1 MKKQKNRHYKIM
13 LTALGLSIF
22 IINSCRKMEL
32 SVSSDVVTTE
42 KFFKISPNINPSV
55 KKVVDKLKSINN
67 NKEFVSNFAD
77 KEGFAIWD
85 KAMVTVTNHKK
96 SGRFSTSRN
105 SSDSSNGYDTTIT
118 IPVVLN
124 STVYVNA
131 AIVATLNDSI
141 SLSLFRGRDYSKLPY
156 GNHGV
161 DTFTAEK
168 YAVQF
173 MKLEKMV
180 FGTNSFLLT
189 DHNLFSYLLNNNNG
203 RTSLLPGSFD
213 ITMSA
218 GDCVDWINI
227 LYNNPDMIISNGTIT
242 CVGFEQGG
250 GPIDTH
256 MPPIINTG
264 DGGSTG
270 GSGGGPVGGG
280 GNNTGSGSTGS
291 SGSGVRPPNGL
302 GWVPIEDDM
311 TLPLWITDSLPT
323 PCFKAALQKISSG
336 SQNTF
341 FKEIYNTFDT
351 SSSMFLNIQEVDSI
365 PGAYAATDQPFQSS
379 VGIYINIDLS
389 KLELK
394 KCSQEFISYTLIHEV
409 AHAAMHVNIISWD
422 TTNTQHENMISTYL
436 DKIAT
441 SLTAS
446 YSTLT
451 LKEAYSICFF
461 GFKNTI
467 DGNTADPRFLD
478 IMLNQIRA
486 KLNDPNLSSSS
497 LNTIGKD
504 FARNGPKG
512 LRNCN

>member
-1 MKKQKNRHYKIM
+1 M
-13 LTALGLSIF
+13 LTALGLSIL

-32 SVSSDVVTTE
+32 SVSTDLMATE
-42 KFFKISPNINPSV
+42 KFFTLSANINPSV

-67 NKEFVSNFAD
+67 NKEFVSSFTD

-302 GWVPIEDDM
+302 GWVSVEDDAV
-311 TLPLWITDSLPT
+311 LPMWIIDSLQT
-323 PCFKAALQKISSG
+323 PCFKTALKKIASG
-336 SQNTF
+336 SQNTLF
-341 FKEIYNTFDT
+341 REIYNIFDT
-351 SSSMFLNIQEVDSI
+351 SSSLHLGFVELDSI
-365 PGAYAATDQPFQSS
+365 IDRYAQTNPPIQTSYGPS
-379 VGIYINIDLS
+379 VQIDLN
-389 KLELK
+389 KKDLK
-394 KCSQEFISYTLIHEV
+394 KCSQQYISYVLMHEV
-409 AHAAMHVNIISWD
+409 FHAAMFTNVIAWD
-422 TTNTQHENMISTYL
+422 STNTQHENMISSYL
-436 DKIAT
+436 DKMAN
-441 SLTAS
+441 SLTAGYPNLS
-446 YSTLT
+446 LFD
-451 LKEAYSICFF
+451 AYSICYWSF
-461 GFKNTI
+461 NNAI
-467 DGNTADPRFLD
+467 DGSTPSATFLS
-478 IMLNQIRA
+478 MMMAQVRV
-486 KLNDPNLSSSS
+486 KLNNPLLQRDELIQKGEKYTDWGNLGTR
-497 LNTIGKD
+497 L
-504 FARNGPKG
+504 
-512 LRNCN
+512 CN